1 MEHNKLLGRYIFSGV
16 VGVLGMAAVLFLAAG
31 TFVWPGAWAAVAVM
45 TIWTAGM
52 IAVMGWIQP
61 GLLEQRLGA
70 NREKNSTD
78 AILVSL
84 INLTSLIRYIVA
96 GLDFRNGWSGA
107 FPAGAQPAALLVCF
121 LGYDLLFL
129 WAISSN
135 GFFSQIAR
143 IQTERGQ
150 TVVSGGPYR
159 LVRHPGYLGV
169 ILFELAV
176 CILLGSWWALIAS
189 AVSVA
194 LIIIRTSI
202 EDRMLQTGLAG
213 YTEYAKQ
220 VRYRLLP
227 GIW

>member
-1 MEHNKLLGRYIFSGV
+1 MGHKKLLARYIFSAG

-31 TFVWPGAWAAVAVM
+31 RFDWPGAWAAVAVM
-45 TIWTAGM
+45 TVWTAGM
-52 IAVMGWIQP
+52 VVVMGWIQP

-84 INLTSLIRYIVA
+84 INLTSFIRYIVA

-107 FPAGAQPAALLVCF
+107 FPAGAQIAALIVCF

-150 TVVSGGPYR
+150 TVVTGGPYR
-159 LVRHPGYLGV
+159 FVRHPGYAGV
-169 ILFELAV
+169 ILYELAV
-176 CILLGSWWALIAS
+176 CVVLGSWWALIAS
-189 AVSVA
+189 AVSVT
-194 LIIIRTSI
+194 LIVIRTSL
-202 EDRMLQTGLAG
+202 EDRMLQANLSG
-213 YTEYAKQ
+213 YAEYAQK